1 MTQTLLIVHVIS
13 IFMILFFSMNLT
25 SNYWMRVSK
34 NKKIVC
40 FRNLGRRVT
49 HTVKLTHEEIF
60 L

>member
-34 NKKIVC
+34 NKKLYV
-40 FRNLGRRVT
+40 L
-49 HTVKLTHEEIF
+49 EA
-60 L
+60 